1 VTGIART
8 VTAVLFCAGVVQP
21 GHPPLSDLP
30 AAELSR
36 RVRLGVRLDYES
48 QKDFTYREVRRD
60 VRISK
65 LGKVTV
71 GPPRTFE
78 VRPDPVPGRTYK
90 RLIAVNGV
98 PLSADELARRD
109 AEHQKN
115 LADEQEQARRET
127 PAERAERLQNA
138 GAEHRQREQ
147 ILDDAFKVFEA
158 RIEGRTVVDGQ
169 PVLIAR
175 MTPRRDAEVATREG
189 RWMKQFEGQLW
200 IAEADAQIVR
210 IDMRATG
217 DVTIG
222 WGVVGRVHKGTRV
235 LYVRRRFED
244 AWLPAETTYEAS
256 GKTLIFRPFQFTV
269 TTTYS
274 DYRRRDKSVND

>member
-1 VTGIART
+1 MIAAPRW
-8 VTAVLFCAGVVQP
+8 VLAMVVCAGVAQP
-21 GHPPLSDLP
+21 GVVPVSDVP
-30 AAELSR
+30 ASELSR
-36 RVRLGVRLDYES
+36 RVREAVRLDNEV
-48 QKDFTYREVRRD
+48 QAAFTYLEIRRD
-60 VRISK
+60 IKISK

-78 VRPDPVPGRTYK
+78 VRPDAVPGRTYK

-98 PLSADELARRD
+98 PLSTDELTKRD
-109 AEHQKN
+109 AEHQKT
-115 LADEQEQARRET
+115 LADEQEKIRRES
-127 PAERAERLQNA
+127 PAERAERLENA
-138 GAEHRQREQ
+138 GAEQRQREQ

-175 MTPRRDAEVATREG
+175 MTPRRDADVATREG

-210 IDMRATG
+210 VDMRATG

-235 LYVRRRFED
+235 LYVRRRFQD

-256 GKTLIFRPFQFTV
+256 GRTLIFRPFQFTV